1 VPLQLSQDPESDAL
15 LDRDPLALLVGM
27 LLDQQIPMEHAFW
40 APAEL
45 ARRVGSDHLDARV
58 LAEYDP
64 EALIAVFAT
73 PRALHRY
80 PRSMAGRVQALC
92 AALVDA
98 YDGDVTLV
106 WRDVPD
112 GAELYSRLVALP
124 GFGPQKAQIFTALLG
139 KQRGVTPPGW
149 RTAAGGY
156 GEDGVHKSVADV
168 VDAASLAKV
177 REFKQAAK
185 AAAKAAK
192 TASGSTPRA
201 EPMAEAQARSRSG
214 SGTASGP
221 VPQAESRAVSR
232 PATRSGKRS

>member
-45 ARRVGSDHLDARV
+45 ARRLGSDHLDARV

-64 EALIAVFAT
+64 EALVAVFAT

-92 AALVDA
+92 TALVET

-112 GAELYSRLVALP
+112 GGELYSRLVALP
-124 GFGPQKAQIFTALLG
+124 GFGQQKARIFTALLG

-149 RTAAGGY
+149 RAAAGGY

-185 AAAKAAK
+185 AAAKAGAK
-192 TASGSTPRA
+192 TAA
-201 EPMAEAQARSRSG
+201 
-214 SGTASGP
+214 GP
-221 VPQAESRAVSR
+221 APKAAPRAVSG
-232 PATRSGKRS
+232 PGKEG

>member
-1 VPLQLSQDPESDAL
+1 MPLQLSQDPHADAL
-15 LDRDPLALLVGM
+15 LDRDPLALLIGM

-40 APAEL
+40 APSEL
-45 ARRVGSDHLDARV
+45 ARRLGRDTLDAHV
-58 LAEYDP
+58 IATHDP
-64 EALIAVFAT
+64 EALVALFAT

-80 PRSMAGRVQALC
+80 PKAMAGRVQALC
-92 AALVDA
+92 VALVET

-106 WRDVPD
+106 WREVAD
-112 GAELYSRLVALP
+112 GKELYSRLVALP

-149 RTAAGGY
+149 REAAGGY

-168 VDAASLAKV
+168 QDPASLAKV

-192 TASGSTPRA
+192 AP
-201 EPMAEAQARSRSG
+201 
-214 SGTASGP
+214 
-221 VPQAESRAVSR
+221 
-232 PATRSGKRS
+232 

>member
-1 VPLQLSQDPESDAL
+1 VSLSLSQDPESDAL
-15 LDRDPLALLVGM
+15 LDRDPLALLIGM

-45 ARRVGSDHLDARV
+45 ARRLGSDHLDAHV

-64 EALIAVFAT
+64 EALVAVFAT

-92 AALVDA
+92 AALVES
-98 YDGDVTLV
+98 YDGDVTMV
-106 WRDVPD
+106 WRGVAD
-112 GAELYSRLVALP
+112 GAELYSRLLALP

-149 RTAAGGY
+149 RAAAGGY

-185 AAAKAAK
+185 AAKK
-192 TASGSTPRA
+192 G
-201 EPMAEAQARSRSG
+201 
-214 SGTASGP
+214 
-221 VPQAESRAVSR
+221 
-232 PATRSGKRS
+232 